1 MRILDKKMTLIGYLF
16 RELRTEKDVVP
27 ELSKKARF
35 SRPFN
40 KEHDKRSQT
49 LSKSAQQQF

>member
-1 MRILDKKMTLIGYLF
+1 MTLIGYLF

-27 ELSKKARF
+27 EVSKKARF

-40 KEHDKRSQT
+40 KEYDKRSQT